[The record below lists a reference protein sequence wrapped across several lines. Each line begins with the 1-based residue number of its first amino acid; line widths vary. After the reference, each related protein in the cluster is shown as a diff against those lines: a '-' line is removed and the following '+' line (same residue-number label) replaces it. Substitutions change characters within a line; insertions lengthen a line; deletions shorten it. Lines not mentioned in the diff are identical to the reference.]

1 MVHERKEQAMN
12 TNIQTQNREGSLA
25 QSGAQQAAAME
36 QARDLPFVVP
46 PVDVFENESGITLLA
61 DLPGVSRDRL
71 GVRVDGDSLLIEAT
85 AATAGPQD
93 MQLVYG
99 EAQYP
104 SYRRQFTLSRELDA
118 SRIDASLKD
127 GVLKLTIPKL
137 EEAKPR
143 RIEVQVG

>member
-1 MVHERKEQAMN
+1 MN
-12 TNIQTQNREGSLA
+12 TNIQTQNRESDLP
-25 QSGAQQAAAME
+25 QSDAQQPAAQE
-36 QARDLPFVVP
+36 QPRDMPFVVP

-71 GVRVDGDSLLIEAT
+71 GVRVDGESLVIEAT
-85 AATAGPQD
+85 AATVGPQD

-118 SRIDASLKD
+118 SRIEASLKD
-127 GVLKLTIPKL
+127 GVLKLAIPKL